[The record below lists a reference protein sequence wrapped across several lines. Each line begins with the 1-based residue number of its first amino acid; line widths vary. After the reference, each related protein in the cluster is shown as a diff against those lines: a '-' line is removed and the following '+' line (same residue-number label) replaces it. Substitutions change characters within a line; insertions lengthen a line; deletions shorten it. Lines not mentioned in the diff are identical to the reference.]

1 MAVRAQDFQIPKI
14 THEEV
19 NENRGVF
26 VIEPL
31 DRGFG
36 YTFGNSLRRVLLSS
50 LEGAAVTSVKLEGV
64 AHEFTTLPGVR
75 EDVTD
80 IILNLKQL
88 VCILHGESPEVEVR
102 LTKRGEG
109 IVTAADIEAPADLE
123 ILNPEL
129 EIANLSSKGRLEIT
143 LTIGRGRG
151 YVPAEGNR
159 GQAHTI
165 GVIPVDS
172 MFSPIRRV
180 AYDVE
185 AARVGQ
191 RTDYDKLILDVTTN
205 GSIDPKDAIAQ
216 AAEILIRQLAI
227 FTDLEKMEGF
237 GEARRPRPSGADS
250 VGVSLAR
257 GMENFPI
264 EELELGVR
272 SYNCLKRVGI
282 ETIGDLVTKT
292 ENELAAIPNF
302 GKKSIEEV
310 KETLAAARPAPPR
323 RRGRQRRGGVEA
335 DVRHERSGKKLGR
348 DSAHRKA
355 LYANLAGALIEHGRI
370 KTTVTKAK
378 AVKPIA
384 EQMITLGRRGDLHA
398 RRQAIAFLRSRDV
411 VHKLFA
417 EVAPRF
423 EDRPGGYSRI
433 IRIGPRP
440 GDAAEMAYLE
450 LVDEEYVAKER
461 EERDAASPSAAVPR
475 RGGRGGARGARPRRS
490 RSRRRAEAEASR
502 ARAEA
507 EADEPAP
514 RATSPRPTTRGLD
527 ADADEGAD
535 DRRSR
540 APPTL
545 RSAERLREARAEEP
559 PADHGERDQLEA
571 RRRSPR

>member
-1 MAVRAQDFQIPKI
+1 LAVRATDFQVPKI

-19 NENRGVF
+19 TENRGVF

-50 LEGAAVTSVKLEGV
+50 LEGAAVTSVKIEGV

-109 IVTAADIEAPADLE
+109 VVTAADIEAPADLE
-123 ILNPEL
+123 ILNPDL

-172 MFSPIRRV
+172 MFSPINRV
-180 AYDVE
+180 TYDVE

-191 RTDYDKLILDVTTN
+191 RTDYDKLVLDVTTN

-216 AAEILIRQLAI
+216 GAEILIRQLAI
-227 FTDLEKMEGF
+227 FTDLERMEGF
-237 GEARRPRPSGADS
+237 GENASSGIDGGGDTAA
-250 VGVSLAR
+250 VSLAG

-292 ENELAAIPNF
+292 ESELAAIPNF

-310 KETLAAARPAPPR
+310 KETLQQH
-323 RRGRQRRGGVEA
+323 GLNLRGG
-335 DVRHERSGKKLGR
+335 SSSNG
-348 DSAHRKA
+348 
-355 LYANLAGALIEHGRI
+355 
-370 KTTVTKAK
+370 
-378 AVKPIA
+378 
-384 EQMITLGRRGDLHA
+384 
-398 RRQAIAFLRSRDV
+398 
-411 VHKLFA
+411 
-417 EVAPRF
+417 
-423 EDRPGGYSRI
+423 
-433 IRIGPRP
+433 
-440 GDAAEMAYLE
+440 
-450 LVDEEYVAKER
+450 
-461 EERDAASPSAAVPR
+461 
-475 RGGRGGARGARPRRS
+475 
-490 RSRRRAEAEASR
+490 AEA
-502 ARAEA
+502 
-507 EADEPAP
+507 
-514 RATSPRPTTRGLD
+514 
-527 ADADEGAD
+527 
-535 DRRSR
+535 
-540 APPTL
+540 
-545 RSAERLREARAEEP
+545 
-559 PADHGERDQLEA
+559 
-571 RRRSPR
+571 